1 MPTYTSSGTGGDVL
15 LAKKVPEAEYMYGC
29 VPTAVAM
36 LLGYYDLYGYKG
48 NDLSNIVEGT
58 VALKSR
64 GTDGNSYDMDAF
76 DTVLGNLTASKEY
89 VYRFYSRDGVE
100 TTPQQ
105 ELGYT
110 FQADNKT
117 LKTDEW
123 NCLADY
129 LGTGQ
134 YWRGADN
141 LVTVVSFCS
150 LADLY
155 NNNYSDVK
163 MTDGTTTRM
172 VRYNDTTMLP
182 GLDLYVQS
190 RGYLLDYEITG
201 TYKVDVAG
209 GSFTFDDYVNEIDS
223 GRPVLISIED
233 HVMIGYG
240 YNKKTKEII
249 FDDCYKVDQRMAWG
263 GTYHYSDADRKLES
277 ITVIGFNMNGDVD
290 LAVVNSGDS
299 SEKLLLNGTS
309 GGTESEDY
317 CVAGAGNTVYLT
329 YTVSNL
335 GTKRSPNFQVS
346 IYVDGKLFKTSSI
359 DALSSKK
366 TRSIALS
373 LGKISVGMHNVRVV
387 LDESNV
393 IQEVNGANN
402 EAERSFLVLKTGTTV
417 ETGTRQVQAG
427 ESVADVY
434 VHGGTL
440 NLNGG
445 QASGVVLRGKPNG
458 NSYWGGGRYQRGKA
472 NVSQGGLLS
481 GTTVYNYGEVNVSSG
496 GVAVN
501 TRITSSGRMTVRDGG
516 TTSDT
521 TVESGGSVTVEKG
534 GKLTGKLTLGSGA
547 VASAGAGAVMD
558 FDLSTVS
565 PGAAVRVNVLSRIT
579 GTPVYTLTVSGSQAY
594 GSYKLAGG
602 ASKFNQTITVKDTDG
617 ACLGEVAVKGLLA
630 LSHAA
635 YKLKVANDVLTL
647 TVVANKDP
655 TVTKIKQDITKT
667 TSRDVVV
674 TAVFA
679 DDVGLAQTLYRIGE
693 DGEWMAYDKKGV
705 TVEENATVYFKAV
718 DVGGN
723 ESEIGICEVTNI
735 DKSVLDSGDNDWLY
749 NKKTHPVP
757 NSDENLETV
766 TLQKG
771 CSPEVRLDPAGVV
784 KNEGWSNFVG
794 YGDPADYARL
804 DLLCPSRLSF
814 TVTASDK
821 AKIVLYKLVETEVR
835 GKTVYKLTALRSV
848 SLTKKAGEYVAT
860 TRSILLDTPD
870 ANTSYYISVQS
881 TTAKK
886 DGYALYNVALKEDE
900 KYTKF
905 FADADGGD
913 NGWLYNKKLKNQGEK
928 ALNEKVTNPEHP
940 MAPISSTG
948 EILVDTVPV
957 CEEAQADGWSNF
969 VGFGDAIDYVKLNL
983 SATAELVFHV
993 EASGAAK
1000 FTVYRVD
1007 SKTVNDQTTYTL
1019 KTLNTKTLKKV
1030 RGATNYTADT
1040 KALLLDAGESYYI
1053 AMQST
1058 TAAKGGCAYYNVSV
1072 SSYLE
1077 IVSAEAKDACAL
1089 DVPDEPGVLSESVP
1103 VGLDLPDFSAG
1114 ANLDVFSGA
1123 SVPAGL
1129 QQDDT
1134 LLRQTAGLLA

>member
-29 VPTAVAM
+29 VPTAMAM

-100 TTPQQ
+100 TTPEQ
-105 ELGYT
+105 ELEYT

-163 MTDGTTTRM
+163 ITDGTTTRM

-201 TYKVDVAG
+201 TYQVDVAG
-209 GSFTFDDYVNEIDS
+209 GTFTFDDYVNEIDS

-249 FDDCYKVDQRMAWG
+249 FDDCYKVDQRMTWG
-263 GTYHYSDADRKLES
+263 GTYRYADDDRKLES
-277 ITVIGFNMNGDVD
+277 ITVIGFNMNGNVD
-290 LAVVNSGDS
+290 LAVANVGEST
-299 SEKLLLNGTS
+299 EKLLLNGTS
-309 GGTESEDY
+309 GGTGTEDY
-317 CVAGAGNTVYLT
+317 CVAGTGNTVYLT
-329 YTVSNL
+329 YSVTNL
-335 GTKRSPNFQVS
+335 GSKRSPAFQAS
-346 IYVDGKLFKTSSI
+346 IYVDGKLFKSSTI
-359 DALSSKK
+359 DSLNAKK
-366 TRSIALS
+366 TRSIAVS

-402 EAERSFLVLKTGTTV
+402 ETERSFLVLKAGTTV
-417 ETGTRQVQAG
+417 EAGTRQVQAG
-427 ESVADVY
+427 ETVADVY
-434 VHGGTL
+434 VYGGTL

-445 QASGVVLRGKPNG
+445 QASGVVLRGKLNG
-458 NSYWGGGRYQRGKA
+458 NSYWGGRYQRGRA

-481 GTTVYNYGEVNVSSG
+481 GTTVYDYGEVNVSSG
-496 GVAVN
+496 GVASN
-501 TRITSSGRMTVRDGG
+501 TRVTSSGRMTVRDGG
-516 TTSDT
+516 TASDT

-534 GKLTGKLTLGSGA
+534 GTLTGKLTLGSGA
-547 VASAGAGAVMD
+547 VVSAGVGAIVD
-558 FDLSTVS
+558 FDLSAVS
-565 PGAAVRVNVLSRIT
+565 PSAAARVNVLSRIT

-602 ASKFNQTITVKDTDG
+602 AAKFNQTITVKDVDG
-617 ACLGEVAVKGLLA
+617 ATLGEVAVKGLLA

-679 DDVGLAQTLYRIGE
+679 DDVGLAQSLYRIGE

-723 ESEIGICEVTNI
+723 ESEIGVCEVKNI
-735 DKSVLDSGDNDWLY
+735 DKSVLDNGDNNWLY
-749 NKKTHPVP
+749 DKKTHPVP

-766 TLQKG
+766 TMQEG
-771 CSPEVRLDPAGVV
+771 CDPEIRLDPAGVV
-784 KNEGWSNFVG
+784 TNEGWNNFVG
-794 YGDPADYARL
+794 FGDPADYAKL

-821 AKIVLYKLVETEVR
+821 AKIVLYKLVETEVKGR
-835 GKTVYKLTALRSV
+835 TVYKLTALRSV
-848 SLTKKAGEYVAT
+848 TLAKKKTGEYVAT

-886 DGYALYNVALKEDE
+886 DGYALYNVTLKEDE

-905 FADADGGD
+905 FADADNGD
-913 NGWLYNKKLKNQGEK
+913 NDWLYNRKLKNQGEK

-940 MAPISSTG
+940 MTPIASTG
-948 EILVDTVPV
+948 EILIDTAPV
-957 CEEAQADGWSNF
+957 GEEAQTDGWSNF
-969 VGFGDAIDYVKLNL
+969 VGFGDAIDYVKLEL
-983 SATAELVFHV
+983 SATAEMTFHV
-993 EASGAAK
+993 EASGASK

-1007 SKTVNDQTTYTL
+1007 SKTVGDKTTFTL
-1019 KTLNTKTLKKV
+1019 KALNTKTLKKA
-1030 RGATNYTADT
+1030 RGATIYTADT
-1040 KALLLDAGESYYI
+1040 KTLLLDAGENYYI

-1058 TAAKGGCAYYNVSV
+1058 TAAKGGSAYYNVSV
-1072 SSYLE
+1072 GSYLE
-1077 IVSAEAKDACAL
+1077 IVPAEAKESCTL
-1089 DVPDEPGVLSESVP
+1089 DIPEEPGLSESAQA
-1103 VGLDLPDFSAG
+1103 GLAMPEFSG
-1114 ANLDVFSGA
+1114 SDLDVLSGT

-1129 QQDDT
+1129 QQDDV
-1134 LLRQTAGLLA
+1134 LFRQAAGLLA